1 MPCNS
6 VNVGG
11 RNDEFVTGKA
21 KFGCGGMTNDGND
34 QKWGGITK
42 NGGNGWGGMDG
53 CGVRMGSEK
62 EGWMG
67 VGGKDG
73 KGKGPEARKLNQ
85 REDILVYWSENG

>member
-6 VNVGG
+6 VNVGV

-42 NGGNGWGGMDG
+42 NGGNGWGW
-53 CGVRMGSEK
+53 GSATEPQPAIDAHMAVSK
-62 EGWMG
+62 IE
-67 VGGKDG
+67 
-73 KGKGPEARKLNQ
+73 
-85 REDILVYWSENG
+85 LV